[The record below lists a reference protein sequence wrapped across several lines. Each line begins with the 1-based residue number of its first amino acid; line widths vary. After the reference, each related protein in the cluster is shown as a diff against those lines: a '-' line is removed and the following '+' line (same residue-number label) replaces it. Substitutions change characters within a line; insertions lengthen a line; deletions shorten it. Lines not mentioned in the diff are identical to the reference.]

1 MSEVKDSG
9 QSGSMLRSP
18 VKTSQLRHEREEGKP
33 SLKKLKE
40 FEFERN

>member
-1 MSEVKDSG
+1 MSEVKDA
-9 QSGSMLRSP
+9 GSNGLMLRSP
-18 VKTSQLRHEREEGKP
+18 VKTSQLRQEREEGKP